1 MLYLCQD
8 VYLRSNMLP
17 ESNETTVKK
26 QLAFLLK
33 KPYFQTLESI
43 VVLIFENLKALAKGN
58 ML

>member
-1 MLYLCQD
+1 
-8 VYLRSNMLP
+8 MLP